1 MRKKDPNIEREIG
14 NLRTKLRKMNKMDKN
29 LETRPSINSKRQ
41 MTATSKVENTQEK
54 QQIQKRLENLTEIP
68 PDCTYANSK
77 AVDKQTLMKIFLTL
91 RYERKASEQ
100 KDLAQRGIGYHH
112 ASMTLKRRQVVEM
125 LFRMGYIRVVT
136 ATSTLAL
143 GINMPCKSVVFSED
157 SVYLDAVNYRQMSGR
172 AGRRGQDL
180 IGNVF
185 FYDIPMP
192 KVEKL
197 IKSNVPQL
205 KGNFP
210 FSMSLVLR
218 LMLLAAKADDKVD
231 AKATVLSVLKHPLIS
246 FKQPRHNEM
255 LKIYVIFSL
264 QFLLKEGYLD
274 QECNPMGFAGLV
286 SHFHYREPSNFVL
299 VSFLVKG
306 LFHKLCQ
313 PVEGSTV
320 FSEDVMETL
329 VLVLANLFGKRCLP
343 ACAMKFRKNIC
354 QSKVFLEDLPEE
366 FAAAADEYNSKVEK
380 NFACF
385 LLTTAKLTDRTGIQT
400 SFVKDRLFYVQLV
413 LILEMLLCFGGRSMI
428 IKEEECHS
436 MLMYLTSISMAPW
449 LLW

>member
-1 MRKKDPNIEREIG
+1 
-14 NLRTKLRKMNKMDKN
+14 MDKI
-29 LETRPSINSKRQ
+29 LETCPSINSKRQ
-41 MTATSKVENTQEK
+41 TTATSKAENIELILQEK

-112 ASMTLKRRQVVEM
+112 ASVTLKRRQVVEM
-125 LFRMGYIRVVT
+125 LFRMGYIWVVT

-143 GINMPCKSVVFSED
+143 GINIPCKSVVFSED

-172 AGRRGQDL
+172 AGRHGQDL

-274 QECNPMGFAGLV
+274 QECNPMGFAGL
-286 SHFHYREPSNFVL
+286 PI
-299 VSFLVKG
+299 
-306 LFHKLCQ
+306 
-313 PVEGSTV
+313 EGSTV

-329 VLVLANLFGKRCLP
+329 VLVLANLFGKRYLP
-343 ACAMKFRKNIC
+343 ACAMNFRKNIC

-385 LLTTAKLTDRTGIQT
+385 LLTTAKLADTEQEYKLPLSKIGCFTHG
-400 SFVKDRLFYVQLV
+400 SLAALVKDNWLSEGDAYKLLKDLLLLIKDIRVSLGELCDNPDDKVVLAFQQLSESFEAKLNKV
-413 LILEMLLCFGGRSMI
+413 
-428 IKEEECHS
+428 
-436 MLMYLTSISMAPW
+436 
-449 LLW
+449 